1 MSKVYPVD
9 PAFAAHARIT
19 AADYT
24 RLYAESLRD
33 PGGFW
38 REVARRLEWMK
49 FPTRIKDTSF
59 AREDFHIRWYADG
72 VLNVA

>member
-1 MSKVYPVD
+1 MSIQPVYPVD

-33 PGGFW
+33 PEGFW
-38 REVARRLEWMK
+38 REVARRLEWM
-49 FPTRIKDTSF
+49 
-59 AREDFHIRWYADG
+59 
-72 VLNVA
+72 